1 MNTKQQKILDKVLS
15 CITQKGWTHEA
26 FIQGVKASGVSTAEA
41 TKLFPLGVVDVVD
54 AFHQFISEAMRK
66 SIATKRNFAGM
77 RVRDKVTFAV
87 RARLEAIE
95 QYREQMRR
103 LLTWSLL
110 PSNIRKSTAYLWQ
123 AADDVWIAAGDVSTD
138 YNRYTKRLLLI
149 AVMKSTLSFWL
160 KDISTDCSATWTFLD
175 RRVDDVMRI
184 GKGIQ
189 VVKTVGISD
198 IASFVKARFKG

>member
-1 MNTKQQKILDKVLS
+1 
-15 CITQKGWTHEA
+15 
-26 FIQGVKASGVSTAEA
+26 
-41 TKLFPLGVVDVVD
+41 
-54 AFHQFISEAMRK
+54 
-66 SIATKRNFAGM
+66 
-77 RVRDKVTFAV
+77 
-87 RARLEAIE
+87 
-95 QYREQMRR
+95 MRR